1 MSLKFRHA
9 ILEDAELLF
18 KWANDP
24 IVRAASF
31 YNNLISWTDH
41 INWFENKL
49 EDEKTQILIFELKG
63 VPAGQIRIENN
74 ESAII
79 GVSIDKN
86 FRGKKLA
93 VEMLRNAC
101 KEFWKTE
108 NKPLFAYIKK
118 DNLASIKAFK
128 NAGFAYQMDDKVNNA
143 DCVIYKANNITIN
156 NYEKSNE
163 R

>member
-9 ILEDAELLF
+9 NIEDAELLF
-18 KWANDP
+18 NWVNDP

-49 EDEKTQILIFELKG
+49 EDEKTQILIFEFEG
-63 VPAGQIRIENN
+63 VPAGQIRIENK
-74 ESAII
+74 ETAII

-101 KEFWKTE
+101 TEFWKIE

-118 DNLASIKAFK
+118 ENLASIKAFK
-128 NAGFAYQMDDKVNNA
+128 NAGFSYLMDDKINNS

-156 NYEKSNE
+156 N
-163 R
+163 